1 MEINSWKST
10 THTHTH
16 ETPTMQEVC
25 SAALRQVHTELHRPQ
40 NENVNEKVII
50 EFFYPLI
57 GTLKSHKKKEKKILF
72 IYFKYLSIYLFS
84 AFSQQ

>member
-1 MEINSWKST
+1 
-10 THTHTH
+10 
-16 ETPTMQEVC
+16 MQEVC

-57 GTLKSHKKKEKKILF
+57 GTLKSHKKKKKKYYLF
-72 IYFKYLSIYLFS
+72 ILSIYLFIY
-84 AFSQQ
+84 FQPFHNNNCFLN